1 MEKYK
6 ILRFAYT
13 NEETFVIV
21 PDGTKF
27 FKIDEFKTKVEW
39 EDKKN
44 LTNCTYVAI
53 VPYTKKNWKT
63 LSNDKQ
69 TFSLNVYN
77 LVNEYIILRLDQIYP
92 LEELPIT
99 DIPPSIEHPIYCKW
113 YNLNHKMENW
123 CTDYIKVNSTDGEY
137 FDCTVVNRR
146 GWYDEEIESNSISRE
161 MLETSNLI
169 RESHKEKTV
178 QSTKEEFNK
187 NFEEVLSKLKE

>member
-27 FKIDEFKTKVEW
+27 FKIDEFKTKTEW

-123 CTDYIKVNSTDGEY
+123 CN
-137 FDCTVVNRR
+137 
-146 GWYDEEIESNSISRE
+146 
-161 MLETSNLI
+161 
-169 RESHKEKTV
+169 
-178 QSTKEEFNK
+178 
-187 NFEEVLSKLKE
+187 